1 MLRSGCNDAS
11 FIPSDGV
18 HLFERWRPSMD
29 QGSKHRNKWF
39 PPKPG
44 RMDDDIELINSE
56 FGLTF
61 GSCYFR
67 KTARPFWYF
76 GDGMLR
82 WAEQMGIQK
91 FCSLVTEIFQKP
103 RKKPEMLGGV
113 HSSPSSQVSLHVH
126 GVSWWPNPKSFS
138 TSPVILVLKTTRN
151 NNPAPCLVMRPL
163 TFSSSTGR
171 EARACATSIPFG
183 SFGWGLMDEKCQVT
197 LDGIG
202 KFISKW
208 QLKMP
213 IITRRLHR
221 DKGAN
226 KTGTVL

>member
-29 QGSKHRNKWF
+29 QGSNIGTNDF
-39 PPKPG
+39 PPKLL
-44 RMDDDIELINSE
+44 DDDIELINSE

-113 HSSPSSQVSLHVH
+113 HSSPSSPRWVFMSTVFLGDQI
-126 GVSWWPNPKSFS
+126 PKSFS
-138 TSPVILVLKTTRN
+138 TSPVILVLKTTR
-151 NNPAPCLVMRPL
+151 LVMRPL

-197 LDGIG
+197 FDGIG
-202 KFISKW
+202 KFSSKW
-208 QLKMP
+208 QLKMT

-226 KTGTVL
+226 TTGTVL